1 MRTLH
6 TKFLMNSPG
15 GLTARETSG
24 PHADASSHP
33 KEPRLSASKR
43 KGLVIMKKKLCAIV
57 LTVCMTLLWGTG
69 CSGKPPAETD
79 KQETGQELP
88 ESENTSSE
96 KVAADSCTAVIEV
109 DGYGT
114 ITLSLDASV
123 APVTTENFVSLA
135 QEGFY
140 DGLTFHRIIEGFM
153 IQGGDPNGNGTGGSE
168 QTIQGEF
175 RENGVDNNL
184 SHTRGAISMARS
196 QDYNSASSQFF
207 IVHEDSTFLDGSY
220 AVFGYVTEGMEVVDA
235 ICADAEPTDGNGSI
249 APENQPVIRSI
260 TIQ

>member
-1 MRTLH
+1 
-6 TKFLMNSPG
+6 
-15 GLTARETSG
+15 
-24 PHADASSHP
+24 
-33 KEPRLSASKR
+33 
-43 KGLVIMKKKLCAIV
+43 MKKKLCAIV

-96 KVAADSCTAVIEV
+96 KDAADSCTAVIEV

-153 IQGGDPNGNGTGGSE
+153 IQGGDPEGNGTGGSE

-184 SHTRGAISMARS
+184 
-196 QDYNSASSQFF
+196 
-207 IVHEDSTFLDGSY
+207 
-220 AVFGYVTEGMEVVDA
+220 
-235 ICADAEPTDGNGSI
+235 
-249 APENQPVIRSI
+249 
-260 TIQ
+260 